1 MEIFGT
7 PFYVTLL
14 KNGFKIGHNSQH
26 NFTRTNYIAV
36 FFHNG
41 FFSGLIYFKT
51 SIFQPSIQT
60 SVDIKS
66 GINNKGLAK
75 TGGL

>member
-1 MEIFGT
+1 MFLKNNRN
-7 PFYVTLL
+7 FWNTLL
-14 KNGFKIGHNSQH
+14 RHTVKNSEH

-41 FFSGLIYFKT
+41 FSSGLIYFKT

-66 GINNKGLAK
+66 GINNKGMVK